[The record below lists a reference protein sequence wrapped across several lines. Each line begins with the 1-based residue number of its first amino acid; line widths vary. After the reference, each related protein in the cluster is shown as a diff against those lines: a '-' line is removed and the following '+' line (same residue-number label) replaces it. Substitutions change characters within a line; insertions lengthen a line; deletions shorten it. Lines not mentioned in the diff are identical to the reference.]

1 MAIEEVTRPA
11 AVQPAAETRQ
21 ITGRLAHL
29 WSLLRWHPSLLAGVL
44 LLVVILANAVFG
56 PMLVETDP
64 LETMPRLAREG
75 PSDAYPFGNDSSGRD
90 ILSRVVHAIRLDLGV
105 ALVVAGVAT
114 LIGSTIGLITG
125 YLGGFI
131 DQLLMRFV
139 DILMAFPGF
148 LLALTVTA
156 VLGNNIRTIVFALGI
171 AYAPV
176 MIRVVRAQVLSL
188 REAQFIEASQAIG
201 TPTWEIIFYHLLP
214 NTYSVLLAQATLF
227 LAWAVLDIAG
237 LSFLGLGIKP
247 PTPELGAMTAEG
259 AEQMISGRWWMSV
272 FPGGFIMLMALTFT
286 LIGDGLRDILDPRY
300 QR

>member
-1 MAIEEVTRPA
+1 MAIEEFTHPADVRPST
-11 AVQPAAETRQ
+11 ETGQLMARFSN
-21 ITGRLAHL
+21 L
-29 WSLLRWHPSLLAGVL
+29 WFVLRGYPGLVIGLFL
-44 LLVVILANAVFG
+44 LLIIVAIAIFG

-64 LETMPRLAREG
+64 LDTMPHLVRHA

-90 ILSRVVHAIRLDLGV
+90 ILSRVVHAIRLDLAV
-105 ALVVAGVAT
+105 ASVVAGVAT
-114 LIGSTIGLITG
+114 LIGTTIGLISG
-125 YLGGFI
+125 YLGGSL
-131 DQLLMRFV
+131 DQILMRFV

-156 VLGNNIRTIVFALGI
+156 VLGNNIRTIVFALGM

-176 MIRVVRAQVLSL
+176 MIRVVRVQVLSL

-201 TPTWEIIFYHLLP
+201 TPTWEIILYHLLP

-259 AEQMISGRWWMSV
+259 AEHMVSGRWWMSV

-300 QR
+300 QK

>member
-1 MAIEEVTRPA
+1 MAVEEHNSAPLTHSPTRYQLG
-11 AVQPAAETRQ
+11 VH
-21 ITGRLAHL
+21 ISNWWLI
-29 WSLLRWHPSLLAGVL
+29 LRSHPSLLLGL
-44 LLVVILANAVFG
+44 ILLVVIIGIAILG

-64 LETMPRLAREG
+64 IDTMPRLSRQP
-75 PSDAYPFGNDSSGRD
+75 PSDVYPFGNDASGRD
-90 ILSRVVHAIRLDLGV
+90 ILSRVVHAIRLDLMVAVGV
-105 ALVVAGVAT
+105 AVAATVAGT
-114 LIGSTIGLITG
+114 SIGLLSG
-125 YLGGFI
+125 YVGGI
-131 DQLLMRFV
+131 VDQILMRLV

-171 AYAPV
+171 AYSPV

-188 REAQFIEASQAIG
+188 REAQFIEASKAIG
-201 TPTWEIIFYHLLP
+201 TPTWEIILFHLLP

-227 LAWAVLDIAG
+227 LAWAILDIAG

-272 FPGGFIMLMALTFT
+272 FPGAFIMLMALTFT
-286 LIGDGLRDILDPRY
+286 LIGDGIRDILDPRY
-300 QR
+300 KR